1 MLLVCRRSALRAVM
15 FVLVGVAS
23 VIGVPR
29 VARSQEAATQV
40 TATDAA
46 QAGAQLETQRKWRDA
61 IDHYKHALENWPK
74 DEGLKYGLRRAQF
87 QFGIDRRYSDQSFL
101 TTLRPMSRDAALSV
115 FDEILGHVRSHFVDP
130 IDTTSVVAHGTESLW
145 LALKNERFVEQ
156 NLFGAEQNRIDA
168 FRDLL
173 RERFWNKPVA
183 SDSEAR
189 QVISEVCELGRKSL
203 GLEAGAVVQE
213 YVFGACNC
221 LDDYSNVLTPGRLND
236 LYSNIE
242 GEFVGIGIV
251 MEAEIGKGMNLVQ
264 VLPESPAHEKG
275 LRSGDCLVGIDGRD
289 CRFMTTDEAAGL
301 LTGQANSQVKLDVT
315 GPAGRREAAVTRRE
329 VQVKSIPVAKIIDSQ
344 NGIGYIQMTGFQK
357 SSATELDDALTKLE
371 REGMKALIWDV
382 RGNPGGLLT
391 AAVEVLDRFIE
402 KGTLVETRGRTYDQ
416 NYTYTAHEP
425 GTHQVPIIL
434 LIDGSSASASEIV
447 AGAIRDH
454 HRGKIVGRKSY
465 GKWSVQ
471 SIYDLRTGGGVRLTT
486 AKFYSPSGDTLGKI
500 GVKPDV
506 EVTVKKGFGRTIGEV
521 DAANDP
527 DVAKAIELFRTDSVL
542 TRR

>member
-1 MLLVCRRSALRAVM
+1 MLLVSRRSAWRS
-15 FVLVGVAS
+15 VLSLALGLATFAS
-23 VIGVPR
+23 VPHL
-29 VARSQEAATQV
+29 ADAQESVTQV
-40 TATDAA
+40 TAAEAA

-61 IDHYKHALENWPK
+61 IDHYKHALETWPK
-74 DEGLKYGLRRAQF
+74 DESLTYGLRRAQF

-101 TTLRPMSRDAALSV
+101 TKLRPMSRDAALAA
-115 FDEILGHVRSHFVDP
+115 FDEVLSQIRSHFVDP
-130 IDTTSVVAHGTESLW
+130 IDTTSIVAHGTESLH
-145 LALKNERFVEQ
+145 LALANDRFIEQ
-156 NLFGAEQNRIDA
+156 NLFGAEQVRIQA
-168 FRDLL
+168 FRKTL
-173 RERFWNKPVA
+173 RDVYWNKPVG
-183 SDSEAR
+183 SDAEAR
-189 QVISEVCELGRKSL
+189 RMISEVCDLGRKSL
-203 GLEAGAVVQE
+203 GLDAGAIVQE

-264 VLPESPAHEKG
+264 VLPDSPAHERG
-275 LRSGDCLVGIDGRD
+275 LRAGDTIVGIDGRD

-301 LTGQANSQVKLDVT
+301 LTGKANSQVRLDVT
-315 GPAGRREAAVTRRE
+315 GPAGRREVAVTRRE
-329 VQVKSIPVAKIIDSQ
+329 VQVKSIPIAKIIDSQ
-344 NGIGYIQMTGFQK
+344 AGIAYIQMTGFQK
-357 SSATELDDALTKLE
+357 SSAMELDAALAKLE

-416 NYTYTAHEP
+416 NYTYTAHEA
-425 GTHQVPIIL
+425 GTHRVPIIL

-454 HRGKIVGRKSY
+454 HRGKLVGRKSY

-486 AKFYSPSGDTLGKI
+486 AKFYSPNGDTLGKI

-506 EVTVKKGFGRTIGEV
+506 EVAVQKGFGRTIGEV
-521 DAANDP
+521 DSTGDP
-527 DVAKAIELFRTDSVL
+527 DVARAIELFRSESVL

>member
-1 MLLVCRRSALRAVM
+1 MRTVM
-15 FVLVGVAS
+15 FVAVGFSFLGA
-23 VIGVPR
+23 PL
-29 VARSQEAATQV
+29 VARSEEQAPQISAAEAAV
-40 TATDAA
+40 
-46 QAGAQLETQRKWRDA
+46 AGARLETERKWRDA
-61 IDHYKHALENWPK
+61 IDHYKHSLESWPK
-74 DEGLKYGLRRAQF
+74 DENLKYGLRRAQF

-101 TTLRPMSRDAALSV
+101 TTLKPMSRDAALTA
-115 FDEILGHVRSHFVDP
+115 FDEIMSHIRAHFVDP
-130 IDTTSVVAHGTESLW
+130 IDTTSIVAHGTESLW
-145 LALKNERFVEQ
+145 LALRNERFIEQ
-156 NLFGAEQNRIDA
+156 NLFGAEQARIDS
-168 FRDLL
+168 FREML
-173 RERFWNKPVA
+173 RERYWNKPVA
-183 SDSEAR
+183 SDSDAR
-189 QVISEVCELGRKSL
+189 RVITEVCDLGRKQL
-203 GLEAGAVVQE
+203 GLDAGAIVQE

-251 MEAEIGKGMNLVQ
+251 MEAEIGKGMKLVQ
-264 VLPESPAHEKG
+264 VLPDSPAYEKG
-275 LRSGDCLVGIDGRD
+275 LRAGDTIIGVDGRN
-289 CRFMTTDEAAGL
+289 CKFMTTDEAAGL
-301 LTGQANSQVKLDVT
+301 LTGKANTQVRLEVIC
-315 GPAGRREAAVTRRE
+315 PAGQREALVTRRE
-329 VQVKSIPVAKIIDSQ
+329 VQVKSIPVAKIIDSK

-357 SSATELDDALTKLE
+357 SSATELDEALTKLE

-402 KGTLVETRGRTYDQ
+402 NGTLVETRGRTYDQ
-416 NYTYTAHEP
+416 NYTYTAHVP
-425 GTHQVPIIL
+425 GTHNVPIIL

-454 HRGKIVGRKSY
+454 HRGKLVGRKSY

-486 AKFYSPSGDTLGKI
+486 AKFYSPNGDTLGKI

-506 EVTVKKGFGRTIGEV
+506 DVTVPKGFQRTIGEV
-521 DAANDP
+521 DPVTDL
-527 DVAKAIELFRTDSVL
+527 DVAKAIEIIRSDSVL

>member
-1 MLLVCRRSALRAVM
+1 MLLVSRRSVVRTVMCVAVA
-15 FVLVGVAS
+15 VAS
-23 VIGVPR
+23 LASVPR
-29 VARSQEAATQV
+29 VAWSIEPTQVSAAEAAQLGV
-40 TATDAA
+40 R
-46 QAGAQLETQRKWRDA
+46 LETERKWRDA
-61 IDHYKHALENWPK
+61 IEHYKQSLESWPK
-74 DEGLKYGLRRAQF
+74 DENLKYGLRRAQF
-87 QFGIDRRYSDQSFL
+87 QFGIDRRYSDQSFM
-101 TTLRPMSRDAALSV
+101 TTLRPMSRDAALAA
-115 FDEILGHVRSHFVDP
+115 FDEVLSHIRAHFVDP
-130 IDTTSVVAHGTESLW
+130 IDTTSIVAHGTESLW
-145 LALKNERFVEQ
+145 LALRNEKFVEQ
-156 NLFGAEQNRIDA
+156 NLFGAEQHRIDT
-168 FRDLL
+168 FRDTL
-173 RERFWNKPVA
+173 RERYWNKPVT
-183 SDSEAR
+183 SDTDAR
-189 QVISEVCELGRKSL
+189 RVISEICDLGRRSV
-203 GLEAGAVVQE
+203 GLEAGPIVQE

-251 MEAEIGKGMNLVQ
+251 MEAELGKGMNLVQ
-264 VLPESPAHEKG
+264 VLPESPAYEKG
-275 LRSGDCLVGIDGRD
+275 LRAGDRIIGIDGRD

-301 LTGQANSQVKLDVT
+301 LTGKANSQVQLEVT
-315 GPAGRREAAVTRRE
+315 GPAGQRKASVTRRE
-329 VQVKSIPVAKIIDSQ
+329 VHVKSIPVARIIDSVH
-344 NGIGYIQMTGFQK
+344 GIGYIQMTGFQK
-357 SSATELDDALTKLE
+357 SSAIELDEALTRLE

-391 AAVEVLDRFIE
+391 AAVEVLDRFID

-425 GTHQVPIIL
+425 GTHSLPIIL

-486 AKFYSPSGDTLGKI
+486 AKFYSPNGDTLGKI

-506 EVTVKKGFGRTIGEV
+506 EVTVKKGFQRTIGEI
-521 DAANDP
+521 DATTDP
-527 DVAKAIELFRTDSVL
+527 DVAKAIEVFRSDSVL

>member
-1 MLLVCRRSALRAVM
+1 MLLVARRSIHRTVIYVAIALISI
-15 FVLVGVAS
+15 VGA
-23 VIGVPR
+23 PR
-29 VARSQEAATQV
+29 VARSQENATQV
-40 TATDAA
+40 TAA
-46 QAGAQLETQRKWRDA
+46 QAADSGARLERERKWRDA
-61 IDHYKHALENWPK
+61 IDLYKHALENWPE
-74 DEGLKYGLRRAQF
+74 DASLKYGLRRAQF

-101 TTLRPMSRDAALSV
+101 TTLRPMSRDAALAA
-115 FDEILGHVRSHFVDP
+115 FDEILGHIRAHFVDS

-145 LALKNERFVEQ
+145 LALRNERFVEQ
-156 NLFGAEQNRIDA
+156 NLFGAEQGRIDA
-168 FRDLL
+168 FRDTL
-173 RERFWNKPVA
+173 RERYWNKPVS
-183 SDSEAR
+183 SDVDAR
-189 QVISEVCELGRKSL
+189 RVISEVCDLGRKSL
-203 GLEAGAVVQE
+203 GLEAGAIVQE

-251 MEAEIGKGMNLVQ
+251 MEAELGKGMKLVQ
-264 VLPESPAHEKG
+264 VLPDSPAHEKG
-275 LRSGDCLVGIDGRD
+275 LRAGDLIVGIDGRD
-289 CRFMTTDEAAGL
+289 CRFMSTDEAAGL
-301 LTGQANSQVKLDVT
+301 LTGKANSQVRLDVT
-315 GPAGRREAAVTRRE
+315 GPAGRREASVTRRE

-357 SSATELDDALTKLE
+357 SSAVELDEALNKLE
-371 REGMKALIWDV
+371 REGLKALIWDV

-391 AAVEVLDRFIE
+391 AAVEVLDRFID

-416 NYTYTAHEP
+416 NYTYTAHAP
-425 GTHQVPIIL
+425 GTHNVPIIL
-434 LIDGSSASASEIV
+434 LIDGNSASASEIV

-486 AKFYSPSGDTLGKI
+486 AKFYSPNGDTLGKI

-506 EVTVKKGFGRTIGEV
+506 EVAVEKGFGRTIGEV
-521 DAANDP
+521 DAASDP
-527 DVAKAIELFRTDSVL
+527 DIAKAIELIRNDSVL

>member
-1 MLLVCRRSALRAVM
+1 MLLDCRRFAVRAVILSAIGLSS
-15 FVLVGVAS
+15 LVA
-23 VIGVPR
+23 VPS
-29 VARSQEAATQV
+29 VARSQ
-40 TATDAA
+40 DAA
-46 QAGAQLETQRKWRDA
+46 PQVSASEAVDSGARLERERKWRDA
-61 IDHYKHALENWPK
+61 IDHYKHALENWPN

-101 TTLRPMSRDAALSV
+101 TTLRPMSRDAALSA
-115 FDEILGHVRSHFVDP
+115 FDEILSHIRAHFVDP
-130 IDTTSVVAHGTESLW
+130 IDTTSIVAHGTESLW
-145 LALKNERFVEQ
+145 LALRNERFVEQ
-156 NLFGAEQNRIDA
+156 NLFGAEQSRIDL
-168 FRDLL
+168 FRETL
-173 RERFWNKPVA
+173 REKYWNKPVS
-183 SDSEAR
+183 SDSDAR
-189 QVISEVCELGRKSL
+189 RLISEVCELGRKQI
-203 GLEAGAVVQE
+203 GLEPGAIVQE
-213 YVFGACNC
+213 YVCGACNC

-251 MEAEIGKGMNLVQ
+251 MEAEIGKGMKLVQ
-264 VLPESPAHEKG
+264 VLPDSPAYEKG
-275 LRSGDCLVGIDGRD
+275 LRAGDYLVAVDGRD
-289 CRFMTTDEAAGL
+289 CRFMSTDEAAGL
-301 LTGQANSQVKLDVT
+301 LTGKANSQVRLDVT
-315 GPAGRREAAVTRRE
+315 GPAGRREASVTRRE

-344 NGIGYIQMTGFQK
+344 NGIGYVQMTGFQK
-357 SSATELDDALTKLE
+357 SSAQELDEALTKLE

-425 GTHQVPIIL
+425 GTHKVPIIL

-454 HRGKIVGRKSY
+454 HRGKLVGRKSY

-486 AKFYSPSGDTLGKI
+486 AKFYSPNGDTLGKI

-506 EVTVKKGFGRTIGEV
+506 EVAVTKGYQRPIGEV
-521 DAANDP
+521 DPATDP
-527 DVAKAIELFRTDSVL
+527 DVAKAIEMFRSDAVL

>member
-15 FVLVGVAS
+15 FALVGVAS

-29 VARSQEAATQV
+29 VARSQEAAVQV
-40 TATDAA
+40 TATEAA

-189 QVISEVCELGRKSL
+189 QVISEVCDLGRRSL

-264 VLPESPAHEKG
+264 VLPDSPAHEKG
-275 LRSGDCLVGIDGRD
+275 LRAGDCLVGIDGRD

-357 SSATELDDALTKLE
+357 SSATELDDALTKLH

-425 GTHQVPIIL
+425 GTNQVPIIL
-434 LIDGSSASASEIV
+434 LIDGNSASASEIV